1 MKYIEQKLKFK
12 LMNLKI
18 KIPTISKYRKCQSHA
33 IKKRKGN
40 SSDPKIMQWKNKP
53 KPKPKCTK
61 NQLKSNQILN

>member
-1 MKYIEQKLKFK
+1 MMKYIEQKLKFK

-40 SSDPKIMQWKNKP
+40 SSDPKIMQ
-53 KPKPKCTK
+53 
-61 NQLKSNQILN
+61 